1 MLSLAIKVNV
11 SREDQETVNSLM
23 EKAGYVHQKRKYHC
37 TFGFIEKLI
46 PKEEAKAFGQEIVKL
61 LQEHISL
68 FSPLY
73 EVETAAHLFGHVIAF
88 LPTLTSAR
96 QLHEINQW
104 LLQKVKEVSKGRFQ
118 LNEKTKSLSY
128 VPHMTI
134 WRTRHLD
141 ARFERLQ
148 GLVENHPTF
157 PLSEAACVF
166 FE

>member
-23 EKAGYVHQKRKYHC
+23 EKAGYAHQKRKYHC

-46 PKEEAKAFGQEIVKL
+46 PEEEGKAFGQEIVKL

-68 FSPLY
+68 FPPLY
-73 EVETAAHLFGHVIAF
+73 KVETAAYLFGHVIAF
-88 LPTLTSAR
+88 LPTPTSAQ
-96 QLHEINQW
+96 QLQEINQW
-104 LLQKVKEVSKGRFQ
+104 LLQKIKEVSKGRFQ
-118 LNEKTKSLSY
+118 LNEKTKAPHY
-128 VPHMTI
+128 IPHMTL
-134 WRTRHLD
+134 WRTRRLD
-141 ARFERLQ
+141 ARFKRLQ

-157 PLSEAACVF
+157 LLREAACVF